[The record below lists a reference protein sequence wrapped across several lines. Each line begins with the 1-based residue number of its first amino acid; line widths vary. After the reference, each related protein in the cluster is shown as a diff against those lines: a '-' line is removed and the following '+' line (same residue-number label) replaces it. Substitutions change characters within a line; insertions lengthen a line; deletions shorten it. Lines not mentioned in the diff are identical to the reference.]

1 MSSCLL
7 AKKKCGLDL
16 CCFEALGAVLCEFSC
31 SFLQVGH
38 ASALTLRVDLL
49 VPSSDLNSV
58 VYLVYSLEL
67 LGAVRLEPKWRR
79 YRAS

>member
-1 MSSCLL
+1 MHLR
-7 AKKKCGLDL
+7 GLPRICFL
-16 CCFEALGAVLCEFSC
+16 WCFEDLGAVLCEFSC
-31 SFLQVGH
+31 FFRQVGH

-58 VYLVYSLEL
+58 VNLVYSVEL

-79 YRAS
+79 FEAS